1 LILRNAISSL
11 SYFTPSQ
18 TGQGEFAMRKPFA
31 ASLLCLSILAV
42 TLVFVPGASPIPP
55 ANAATAA
62 VAAPA
67 PTPQAH
73 PEIRDAL
80 EALRTARAHLKEA
93 RHDFGGHRAE
103 ALKEVDRAINQL
115 QICMKY
121 DR

>member
-1 LILRNAISSL
+1 
-11 SYFTPSQ
+11 
-18 TGQGEFAMRKPFA
+18 MRKLFA
-31 ASLLCLSILAV
+31 ASILCLSILAV
-42 TLVFVPGASPIPP
+42 TLVFAPGASSIPP
-55 ANAATAA
+55 AHAATAA
-62 VAAPA
+62 VPAPA
-67 PTPQAH
+67 PAPQAH

-80 EALRTARAHLKEA
+80 EALRTARTHLKEA

>member
-1 LILRNAISSL
+1 
-11 SYFTPSQ
+11 
-18 TGQGEFAMRKPFA
+18 MRKLFA
-31 ASLLCLSILAV
+31 ASILCLSILAV
-42 TLVFVPGASPIPP
+42 TLVFVPAASPIPP
-55 ANAATAA
+55 ANAAAAA
-62 VAAPA
+62 VPAPA
-67 PTPQAH
+67 PAPQAH

-80 EALRTARAHLKEA
+80 EALRTARTHLKDA

>member
-1 LILRNAISSL
+1 
-11 SYFTPSQ
+11 
-18 TGQGEFAMRKPFA
+18 MRKLFA
-31 ASLLCLSILAV
+31 ASVLCFSILAV
-42 TLVFVPGASPIPP
+42 TLVFVPGASPLPS

-62 VAAPA
+62 FPAPA

-80 EALRTARAHLKEA
+80 EALRTARTHLKEA

-103 ALKEVDRAINQL
+103 ALKDVDRAINQL
-115 QICMKY
+115 QVCMKY

>member
-1 LILRNAISSL
+1 
-11 SYFTPSQ
+11 
-18 TGQGEFAMRKPFA
+18 MRKLFA
-31 ASLLCLSILAV
+31 ASILCLSILAV
-42 TLVFVPGASPIPP
+42 TLVFVPAASPIPP
-55 ANAATAA
+55 ANSATSA
-62 VAAPA
+62 VPAPA
-67 PTPQAH
+67 PAPQAH

-80 EALRTARAHLKEA
+80 EALRTARTHLKEA